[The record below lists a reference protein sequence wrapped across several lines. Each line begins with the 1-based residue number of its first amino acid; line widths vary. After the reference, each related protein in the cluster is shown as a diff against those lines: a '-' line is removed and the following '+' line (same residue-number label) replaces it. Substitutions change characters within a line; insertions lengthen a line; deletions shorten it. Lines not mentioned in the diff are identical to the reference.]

1 MTPSFHPEPPPQ
13 NDLERLLRKAAED
26 PALHGRMWRMIW
38 ESEVFTFIPYPPEI
52 EGEFPLENGD
62 EFTFCTYEDADGK
75 FIAVFASEA
84 AAEWAGEQIPEP
96 KPAIASMPA
105 EALFKI
111 ANNGQ
116 FSVRVN
122 HGLLASVALTPEGVA
137 DLVRGDLRHF
147 QASDSV
153 REKVTLHHVP
163 ADEVPSKL
171 RQAIRVFCVQRPLAV
186 GVYAFHPVNRETGEV
201 DDGELRLMLWLRE
214 EKGDLY
220 HDFRLMIDKVKPPH
234 LRVTCGGVTPGETAA
249 IEFLQ
254 GRTPLWP
261 VV

>member
-13 NDLERLLRKAAED
+13 NDLERLIRKAADD
-26 PALHGRMWRMIW
+26 PALHGRMWRMLW
-38 ESEVFTFIPYPPEI
+38 ESELYTFIPDHPEI
-52 EGEFPLENGD
+52 RGEFALKNGD
-62 EFTFCTYEDADGK
+62 QFTFSIYEHAEGQ

-84 AAEWAGEQIPEP
+84 AAEWACEQMADP
-96 KPAIASMPA
+96 KPAIAAMPA

-111 ANNGQ
+111 ANNGE

-122 HGLLASVALTPEGVA
+122 HGLRASVTLRPEGVA
-137 DLVRGDLRHF
+137 DLVAGGLTHHQPSESF
-147 QASDSV
+147 
-153 REKVTLHHVP
+153 REKVMLHHVP

-186 GVYAFHPVNRETGEV
+186 GVYAFNPVNRETGEV
-201 DDGELRLMLWLRE
+201 NKGELRLMLWLRE

-220 HDFRLMIDKVKPPH
+220 NDFRLMVGKVTPPY
-234 LRVTCGGVTPGETAA
+234 LQVTFGGVTPGETAA
-249 IEFLQ
+249 IEFLR